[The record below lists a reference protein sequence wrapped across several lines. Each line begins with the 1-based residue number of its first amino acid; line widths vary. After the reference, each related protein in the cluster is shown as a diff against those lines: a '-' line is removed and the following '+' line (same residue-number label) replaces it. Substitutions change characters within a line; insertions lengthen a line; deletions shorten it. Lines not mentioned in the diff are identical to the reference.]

1 MQKVSELMTPN
12 PATMPPTASV
22 VEAARSMRDLNVG
35 TVVVMEG
42 QSLRGIV
49 TDRDIVVRAV
59 AQGDSIGEKSLDSVC
74 SQNVM
79 TVSPDDDAER
89 AVRMMRDKAVR
100 RVPVMSDG
108 KVVGVLSLGDLAI
121 ERDPGSA
128 LGDISSAPPN
138 N

>member
-59 AQGDSIGEKSLDSVC
+59 AQGDSIGEKSLDAVC
-74 SQNVM
+74 SRNVM